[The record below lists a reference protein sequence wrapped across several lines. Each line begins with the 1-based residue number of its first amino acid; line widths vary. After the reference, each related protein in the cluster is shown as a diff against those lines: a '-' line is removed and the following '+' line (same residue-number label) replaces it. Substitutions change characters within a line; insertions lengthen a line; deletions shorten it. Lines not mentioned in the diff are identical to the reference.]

1 MWSSEKKD
9 SLTFEY
15 DKAELSGLTSSSETR
30 KYLEK
35 AKGR

>member
-15 DKAELSGLTSSSETR
+15 DKAELSRTSIIHRDPAVFR
-30 KYLEK
+30 K
-35 AKGR
+35 G